1 MEPNV
6 LTLGYILASISFI
19 VGLRMLSHPATA
31 RRGNLIAAA
40 GMTIAI
46 FGTIFLF
53 KDEYGNRLRNYG
65 WIFSAI
71 LIGAVI
77 GTFAAKKVKMK
88 WIVT

>member
-71 LIGAVI
+71 LIGAV
-77 GTFAAKKVKMK
+77 F
-88 WIVT
+88 